1 MKDLEKIKTFTEE
14 EIKKWDIDFLQK
26 KFLEL
31 QEVKKTAE
39 IVMTTQKIE
48 MRKKDKIIELML
60 NDLNTKKSGY
70 SNKEIYNSYQGR
82 AISIL
87 KDENQKEVN
96 YLKGVNEERININ
109 EKLNNELTH
118 LIRQGE
124 KLINYELWVNEKCEI
139 FIQPMFIIETK
150 TKNMEEEGFAADT
163 VYTIMKKS

>member
-14 EIKKWDIDFLQK
+14 EIKKWDIDFLHK

-31 QEVKKTAE
+31 QEVEKTAK

>member
-1 MKDLEKIKTFTEE
+1 MNLEKIKTFTEE

-31 QEVKKTAE
+31 QEVEKTAE
-39 IVMTTQKIE
+39 VVMTTQKIE
-48 MRKKDKIIELML
+48 MRKRDKIIELML
-60 NDLNTKKSGY
+60 KDLNRKKSGY
-70 SNKEIYNSYQGR
+70 SDKEIYKSYQSR

-87 KDENQKEVN
+87 KSENQKEVD
-96 YLKGVNEERININ
+96 YLKEVNEERININ

-150 TKNMEEEGFAADT
+150 NKNMEEEGFATDT
-163 VYTIMKKS
+163 VYVIMKKS

>member
-1 MKDLEKIKTFTEE
+1 MNLEKIKTFTEE
-14 EIKKWDIDFLQK
+14 EIKRWDIDFLQK

-31 QEVKKTAE
+31 QEVEKTAE

-60 NDLNTKKSGY
+60 KDLNTKKSGY
-70 SNKEIYNSYQGR
+70 SDKEIYNAYESR

-87 KDENQKEVN
+87 KDENQKEVD
-96 YLKGVNEERININ
+96 YLKEVNNERISIN

-118 LIRQGE
+118 LIRKGE
-124 KLINYELWVNEKCEI
+124 KLINYELWINEKCQV

-150 TKNMEEEGFAADT
+150 NKNMEEAGFAADT
-163 VYTIMKKS
+163 VYVIMKKS

>member
-1 MKDLEKIKTFTEE
+1 MNLEKIKTFTEE

-31 QEVKKTAE
+31 QEVEKTAE

-60 NDLNTKKSGY
+60 KDLNTKKSGY
-70 SNKEIYNSYQGR
+70 SNKEIYNSYQSR

-87 KDENQKEVN
+87 KSENQKEVD
-96 YLKGVNEERININ
+96 YLKEVNEERININ

-150 TKNMEEEGFAADT
+150 NKNMEEAGFAADT
-163 VYTIMKKS
+163 VYVIMKKS